1 LGPVEGSTI
10 MSIHKIVITGG
21 PCGGKTTALS
31 RIQRDLSHLGYTVLT
46 VPETA
51 TALISGGVA
60 PWTCATNVEY
70 QKCQMLLQMQK
81 ERVFEQAAATM
92 GDDKIVIVCDRGE
105 LDNKAYMTDEEFD
118 EVLGFLGMTEI
129 ELRDD
134 YDAVFHL
141 VTAAKGAEEFYTLE
155 NNGARY
161 ESVEEAAALDDKFIA
176 AWTGHPHFRVID
188 NRSDFE
194 GKMRHLMR
202 EITYFLG
209 DLAPYEIERKFLIEY
224 PSVEWLESLPNCQ
237 RVEIVQ
243 TYLRSE
249 PDHEVRIRQRG
260 SEGNY
265 IYYLTE
271 KSITPTH
278 KRMELQRRLSEREY
292 LTLLMQADPGLRQI
306 SKTRY
311 CLTHA
316 GQYFEIDLFP
326 CWDDQAMVEIE
337 LTSEDQEVHFPKE
350 LKVIREVTGDPNY
363 RNAVI
368 ASKPRGATH

>member
-1 LGPVEGSTI
+1 

-105 LDNKAYMTDEEFD
+105 LDNKAYMTDEEFG
-118 EVLGFLGMTEI
+118 EVLGFLGKTEI

-260 SEGNY
+260 SDGNY

-271 KSITPTH
+271 KSVTKTH

-337 LTSEDQEVHFPKE
+337 LTSEDQEVHFPEE

>member
-1 LGPVEGSTI
+1 

-51 TALISGGVA
+51 TSLISGGVA
-60 PWTCATNVEY
+60 PWTCGTNAEY

-81 ERVFEQAAATM
+81 EQVFEQAAATM
-92 GDDKIVIVCDRGE
+92 SDEKIVIVCDRGE
-105 LDNKAYMTDEEFD
+105 LDNKAYMTDEEFA
-118 EVLGFLGMTEI
+118 EVLGFLGKTEI

-194 GKMRHLMR
+194 DKMRHLMR

-209 DLAPYEIERKFLIEY
+209 DLAPYEIERKFLVEY
-224 PSVEWLESLPNCQ
+224 PSVEWLESQPNCQ

-260 SEGNY
+260 TEGNY

-271 KSITPTH
+271 KSITKNH
-278 KRMELQRRLSEREY
+278 KRMELQRRLSDREY
-292 LTLLMQADPGLRQI
+292 LTLLMQADPELRQI

-326 CWDDQAMVEIE
+326 CWSDQAMVEIE
-337 LTSEDQEVHFPKE
+337 LTSEDQEVHFPEE

>member
-1 LGPVEGSTI
+1 MKKIILFILALCLCFTVFGGSAFAE
-10 MSIHKIVITGG
+10 V
-21 PCGGKTTALS
+21 
-31 RIQRDLSHLGYTVLT
+31 
-46 VPETA
+46 
-51 TALISGGVA
+51 
-60 PWTCATNVEY
+60 
-70 QKCQMLLQMQK
+70 
-81 ERVFEQAAATM
+81 AAAE
-92 GDDKIVIVCDRGE
+92 KPAAE
-105 LDNKAYMTDEEFD
+105 MT
-118 EVLGFLGMTEI
+118 
-129 ELRDD
+129 
-134 YDAVFHL
+134 
-141 VTAAKGAEEFYTLE
+141 AEELYQA
-155 NNGARY
+155 GG
-161 ESVEEAAALDDKFIA
+161 EAIA
-176 AWTGHPHFRVID
+176 AEDYGKAMEYYLLSADQGNAEAWRVIGNLYLD
-188 NRSDFE
+188 GLGVEQSSDKALEYYQRAGDQGDAKAMFNIA
-194 GKMRHLMR
+194 
-202 EITYFLG
+202 ITYFLG

-224 PSVEWLESLPNCQ
+224 PSVAWLESLPNCQ

-271 KSITPTH
+271 KSVTKTH

>member
-1 LGPVEGSTI
+1 MPDI
-10 MSIHKIVITGG
+10 KKIVVTGG
-21 PCGGKTTALS
+21 PCGGKTTALT
-31 RIQRDLSHLGYTVLT
+31 RIQRDLSHLGYTVLV

-51 TALISGGVA
+51 TSLINGGVA
-60 PWTCATNVEY
+60 PWTCGSNEEY
-70 QKCQMLLQMQK
+70 QKCQMLLQLQK

-92 GDDKIVIVCDRGE
+92 DADRIVIVCDRGE
-105 LDNKAYMTDEEFD
+105 LDNKAYMTDEEFAH
-118 EVLGFLGMTEI
+118 VLDFLGMGEV
-129 ELRDD
+129 ELRDQ

-141 VTAAKGAEEFYTLE
+141 VSAAKGAEEFYTLD

-161 ESVEEAAALDDKFIA
+161 ETVEEAAALDDKFIE

-194 GKMRHLMR
+194 DKMRQLMR

-209 DLAPYEIERKFLIEY
+209 DLAPYEMERKFLVEY
-224 PSVEWLESLPNCQ
+224 PDVAWLESLPNCQ

-243 TYLRSE
+243 SYLRSE
-249 PDHEVRIRQRG
+249 PDQEIRIRQRG
-260 SEGNY
+260 TGESCM
-265 IYYLTE
+265 YYLTE
-271 KSITPTH
+271 KRIDSHH
-278 KRMELQRRLSEREY
+278 KRMELQRRLTEREY
-292 LTLLMQADPGLRQI
+292 LTLLMQVDPKLRQI

-311 CLTHA
+311 CLTYE

-337 LTSEDQEVHFPKE
+337 LTSEDAPVNFPPE
-350 LKVIREVTGDPNY
+350 LRVIREVTGDPNY

>member
-1 LGPVEGSTI
+1 
-10 MSIHKIVITGG
+10 MSISKIVITGG

-31 RIQRDLSHLGYTVLT
+31 RIQRDLSHLGYTVLI

-60 PWTCATNVEY
+60 PWTCGSNLDY
-70 QKCQMLLQMQK
+70 QKCQMRLQMQK
-81 ERVFEQAAATM
+81 ERIFEQAATTM
-92 GDDKIVIVCDRGE
+92 TSDKILIVCDRGE
-105 LDNKAYMTDEEFD
+105 LDNRAYMTDEEFAT
-118 EVLGFLGMTEI
+118 VLDDLGTTEM

-141 VTAAKGAEEFYTLE
+141 VTAAKGAAEFYTLE

-161 ESVEEAAALDDKFIA
+161 ETPEQAAEIDDRFIA

-188 NRSDFE
+188 NSTDFE
-194 GKMRHLMR
+194 EKMRNLIR

-209 DLAPYEIERKFLIEY
+209 ETSPYEIERKFLIEF
-224 PSVEWLESLPNCQ
+224 PDIAWLDSLPNCE

-243 TYLRSE
+243 TYLRSDPNE
-249 PDHEVRIRQRG
+249 EIRIRRRG
-260 SEGNY
+260 TGESSM
-265 IYYLTE
+265 YYLTE
-271 KSITPTH
+271 KLIDNNH
-278 KRMELQRRLSEREY
+278 KQMRLQRRLTAGEY
-292 LTLLMQADPGLRQI
+292 HMLKMQADPRSREI

-316 GQYFEIDLFP
+316 GQYFEIDIFP
-326 CWDDQAMVEIE
+326 CWDDQAIAEIE
-337 LTSEDQEVHFPKE
+337 LSSEDMPVVFPDQ
-350 LKVIREVTGDPNY
+350 LHVIREVTGDPTY

-368 ASKPRGATH
+368 ASKPKGATH

>member
-1 LGPVEGSTI
+1 
-10 MSIHKIVITGG
+10 MSVSKIVITGG

-70 QKCQMLLQMQK
+70 QKCQMLMQMQK
-81 ERVFEQAAATM
+81 EQVFQRAAATM
-92 GDDKIVIVCDRGE
+92 PDEKIVIVCDRGE
-105 LDNKAYMTDEEFD
+105 LDNKAYMSNEEFS
-118 EVLGFLGMTEI
+118 EVLDFLGKTEI

-155 NNGARY
+155 NNAARY
-161 ESVEEAAALDDKFIA
+161 ESVEEAAELDDKFIA

-194 GKMRHLMR
+194 AKMRHLMR

-224 PSVEWLESLPNCQ
+224 PSVEWLESLPNCE

-249 PDHEVRIRQRG
+249 PDLEIRIRQRG
-260 SEGNY
+260 TEGNY

-271 KSITPTH
+271 KRITSNRV
-278 KRMELQRRLSEREY
+278 RMELQRRLTEREY
-292 LTLLMQADPGLRQI
+292 LTLLTQADPTFRQI
-306 SKTRY
+306 EKTRY
-311 CLTHA
+311 CLTYA

-337 LTSEDQEVHFPKE
+337 LTQEDTEVHFPPE
-350 LKVIREVTGDPNY
+350 LRVIREVTGNPDY